1 MRWKRRM
8 SLQIN
13 SWTTSELNRLL
24 SGCCTNT
31 ATDFKAFSECNR
43 RENPSNGCD
52 LSTDFST
59 NMTIDAV
66 EFCNVILIL
75 LLSSI
80 CAEILNKLQ
89 GQHCPKITKPPQ
101 SLSLQM
107 AERLL
112 RAQPDSVANHHHSLL
127 RHYYMRQHK
136 SKRYKWQVHSKNI
149 QKQRTTKKTAR
160 EHYRNIHKK
169 INQQTEHKQLY
180 CTYPH
185 KTWPNGPFNVNTAW
199 VSNHDTDCSISDRR
213 ALTWLATETGWARS

>member
-1 MRWKRRM
+1 MEWANELRAVRIELLRLEY
-8 SLQIN
+8 SLEYSNTRQIL
-13 SWTTSELNRLL
+13 EVA
-24 SGCCTNT
+24 GAKQT
-31 ATDFKAFSECNR
+31 ATWFLIQVCNKTTVR
-43 RENPSNGCD
+43 N
-52 LSTDFST
+52 
-59 NMTIDAV
+59 
-66 EFCNVILIL
+66 
-75 LLSSI
+75 
-80 CAEILNKLQ
+80 EIM
-89 GQHCPKITKPPQ
+89 KPPQ